1 MTVVEQKLTGI
12 AASPGVAFGHAV
24 TSWDPELVTLNYTLA
39 DNEVEDQVDSL
50 RQSIDKSRQQLTK
63 MQDKLESS
71 IGGDSTTLIDAHL
84 LILVDPLFVD
94 RITQKIRDEK
104 INAEWAIQAVTS
116 TVLEAYDRVHDD
128 YLRDRRGDLE
138 DVVRRLLANLRSY
151 KPLAFGSLRYNSILV
166 GKTILP
172 STLLELKSH
181 RLVGV
186 VTETGGPLS
195 HTAIIARSLSLPA
208 VMGVRDVLPGLV
220 SGELIIV
227 DGDEGV
233 VIRAPSEETIETY
246 RARVREGAKTRR
258 RLNRPTSAPCVT
270 KDRISILLGSNINYK
285 EEVESAVA
293 NESEA
298 IGLYRTEFD
307 FYRDGIAA
315 SEDRLVEDYSY
326 VLSRAKNMPV
336 NIRAVDAG
344 MHEGMDGGA
353 ASGARGLRFLL
364 ENRSMF
370 RKQLRAIYRAS
381 IHGHARILLP
391 FVSTLDEL
399 TEARGINADVRRRLT
414 QRGVGFDEAVPIGVM
429 IETPAAAQTC
439 DLMASEVDYLCLGT
453 NDLIQFLL
461 AVDRTDRSSLR
472 VYDPFH
478 PAVVRVL
485 KQVQSLVEPTGKPMI
500 VCGELAADPHSA
512 AVLLG
517 LGFTRLSV
525 NVGAYPRIKR
535 MIRSV
540 SLADLRVMADGIL
553 GMRDRQLIEQRVR
566 ETLARDV

>member
-1 MTVVEQKLTGI
+1 MTVVERKLTGI

-24 TSWDPELVTLNYTLA
+24 TSWDPEFVTLNYTLA
-39 DNEVEDQVDSL
+39 DDEVEDQVDSL
-50 RQSIDKSRQQLTK
+50 RQSIEKSRQQLTK
-63 MQDKLESS
+63 IQDELESS
-71 IGGDSTTLIDAHL
+71 VARDSTTLIDAHL

-94 RITQKIRDEK
+94 RITEKIREEK
-104 INAEWAIQAVTS
+104 INAEWAIQAVTN
-116 TVLEAYDRVHDD
+116 TVLEAYDRVRDD
-128 YLRDRRGDLE
+128 FLRDRRGDLQ

-166 GKTILP
+166 GQTILP
-172 STLLELKSH
+172 STLLELKSP

-195 HTAIIARSLSLPA
+195 HTAIIARSMSLPA
-208 VMGVRDVLPGLV
+208 VMGVRDVLPGLM

-227 DGDEGV
+227 DGDAGV
-233 VIRAPSEETIETY
+233 VIRAPSDETIETY
-246 RARVREGAKTRR
+246 RVRVKEDAKTRR

-285 EEVESAVA
+285 EEVDSAVA

-307 FYRDGIAA
+307 FYRDGSAA

-326 VLSRAKNMPV
+326 VLSRARNMPV

-344 MHEGMDGGA
+344 MYERIDGGQT
-353 ASGARGLRFLL
+353 SGARGLRFLL

-370 RKQLRAIYRAS
+370 RKQLRAVYRAS
-381 IHGHARILLP
+381 VHGHARILLP

-399 TEARGINADVRRRLT
+399 TEARAINADVRRRLT
-414 QRGVGFDEAVPIGVM
+414 QRGVGFDEAVPVGVM

-461 AVDRTDRSSLR
+461 AVDRSDRSSLR
-472 VYDPFH
+472 VYDPFQ
-478 PAVVRVL
+478 PAVLRVL

-540 SLADLRVMADGIL
+540 SLADLRVMAEGIL
-553 GMRDRQLIEQRVR
+553 GMRNRHGIERRVR

>member
-1 MTVVEQKLTGI
+1 MTVVERKLTGI

-24 TSWDPELVTLNYTLA
+24 TSWDPEFVTLNYTLA
-39 DNEVEDQVDSL
+39 DDEVEDQVDSL
-50 RQSIDKSRQQLTK
+50 RQSIEKSRQQLTK
-63 MQDKLESS
+63 IQDELESS
-71 IGGDSTTLIDAHL
+71 VARDSTTLIDAHL

-94 RITQKIRDEK
+94 RITEKIREEK
-104 INAEWAIQAVTS
+104 INAEWAIQAVTN
-116 TVLEAYDRVHDD
+116 TVLEAYDRVRDD
-128 YLRDRRGDLE
+128 FLRDRRGDLQ

-166 GKTILP
+166 GQTILP
-172 STLLELKSH
+172 STLLELKSP

-195 HTAIIARSLSLPA
+195 HTAIIARSMSLPA
-208 VMGVRDVLPGLV
+208 VMGVRDVLPGLM

-227 DGDEGV
+227 DGDAGV

-246 RARVREGAKTRR
+246 RVRVKEDAKTRR

-285 EEVESAVA
+285 EEVDSAVA

-307 FYRDGIAA
+307 FYRDGSAA

-326 VLSRAKNMPV
+326 VLSRARNMPV

-344 MHEGMDGGA
+344 MYERIDGGQT
-353 ASGARGLRFLL
+353 SGARGLRFLL

-370 RKQLRAIYRAS
+370 RKQLRAVYRAS
-381 IHGHARILLP
+381 VHGHARILLP

-399 TEARGINADVRRRLT
+399 TEARAINADVRRRLT
-414 QRGVGFDEAVPIGVM
+414 QRGVGFDEAVPVGVM

-461 AVDRTDRSSLR
+461 AVDRSDRSSLR
-472 VYDPFH
+472 VYDPFQ
-478 PAVVRVL
+478 PAVLRVL

-540 SLADLRVMADGIL
+540 SLADLRVMAEGIL
-553 GMRDRQLIEQRVR
+553 GMRNRHGIERRVR

>member
-1 MTVVEQKLTGI
+1 MTVVERKLSGI
-12 AASPGVAFGHAV
+12 AASPGVAFGHAL

-39 DNEVEDQVDSL
+39 ETEVDDQLDSL
-50 RQSIDKSRQQLTK
+50 RQSIEKSRQQLTK

-71 IGGDSTTLIDAHL
+71 VAGDSTTLIDAHL
-84 LILVDPLFVD
+84 LILEDPLFVD
-94 RITQKIRDEK
+94 RITQKIREEK

-116 TVLEAYDRVHDD
+116 NVLEAYDRVHDD

-138 DVVRRLLANLRSY
+138 DVVRRLLANLGSY
-151 KPLAFGSLRYNSILV
+151 NPLAIGSLRYNSILA
-166 GKTILP
+166 GPTILP
-172 STLLELKSH
+172 STLLELKSP
-181 RLVGV
+181 RLVGM

-195 HTAIIARSLSLPA
+195 HTAIIARSMSLPA
-208 VMGVRDVLPGLV
+208 VMGVRDVLPGLM
-220 SGELIIV
+220 SGELLIV

-233 VIRAPSEETIETY
+233 VIRAPSEKTIETY
-246 RARVREGAKTRR
+246 RVRVREDAKTRR
-258 RLNRPTSAPCVT
+258 RLNRPTRAPSVT
-270 KDRISILLGSNINYK
+270 KDRISILLGSNINTK
-285 EEVESAVA
+285 EEIDSAVA

-307 FYRDGIAA
+307 FYRNGRAG

-326 VLSRAKNMPV
+326 VLSRAGNMPV

-344 MHEGMDGGA
+344 INKGLDGGR

-381 IHGHARILLP
+381 VHGSARILLP

-399 TEARGINADVRRRLT
+399 TEARGIIADVRGRLT
-414 QRGVGFDEAVPIGVM
+414 QQGIAFDGSVPMGVM
-429 IETPAAAQTC
+429 IETPAAAVTC
-439 DLMASEVDYLCLGT
+439 DLMAAEVDYLCLGT

-461 AVDRTDRSSLR
+461 AVDRTDLSSLKG
-472 VYDPFH
+472 YNPFH
-478 PAVVRVL
+478 PAVLRVL
-485 KQVQSLVEPTGKPMI
+485 KQVHTLVEPTGKPMI
-500 VCGELAADPHSA
+500 VVGELATDPHSA

-517 LGFTRLSV
+517 IGFTRLSV
-525 NVGAYPRIKR
+525 SVGAYPRIKR

-540 SLADLRVMADGIL
+540 ALADLRDMADGIL
-553 GMRDRQLIEQRVR
+553 GMRDRQRIEQRVR